1 MRSMKMTY
9 ILPLTFGLG
18 LAATGGML
26 LSKALKLELSDGIQS
41 GEQTTMLLKGGGLA
55 LVGVLMLIALI
66 VKSGLF
72 RKR

>member
-1 MRSMKMTY
+1 MKMTY

-26 LSKALKLELSDGIQS
+26 LWKALKLEPGDGIQS
-41 GEQTTMLLKGGGLA
+41 DELTIMFLKGGTLA
-55 LVGVLMLIALI
+55 AVGVLMLVVLI

-72 RKR
+72 KRR